1 MTETVPQEMTDLVE
15 PQQAA
20 TDRLMDLPNVTGVGL
35 GHKFTD
41 GADTGRRAITVLVE
55 RKLPPELLAPGEA
68 VPESVDGVPTDV
80 REVGRLEAGGGQLLE
95 DLDVPSVDELEQMV
109 GAQRSTAQSLRG
121 RVRPVRGGHSVG
133 HPRVTAGTMAT
144 ACYDL
149 ADFPGRPSRYYLLS
163 NNHVIAATNT
173 ASTGDPVLQPGRAD
187 GGDVSR
193 DVVARLTRF
202 VPIRWHSGTDRPL
215 NYVDAA
221 IAEGDLADLD
231 RSVYWVGTVKK
242 LYTAPSVGDVV
253 QKTGRTTGF
262 TTGRVTNINA
272 TVDVNYGGGKVARF
286 ARQVVTTAMSAGGD
300 SGSLVTDL
308 DEGGVGLLFAGSSQA
323 TILNNLLYVQSLL
336 RVRITE
342 R

>member
-20 TDRLMDLPNVTGVGL
+20 TDRLMDLPNVTGVAL
-35 GHKFTD
+35 GHKITD
-41 GADTGRRAITVLVE
+41 GTDTGRRAITVLVE
-55 RKLPPELLAPGEA
+55 RKLPRDLLAPGEE

-80 REVGRLEAGGGQLLE
+80 QEVGRLEAGGPV
-95 DLDVPSVDELEQMV
+95 LDDVQVPTADELEQMV
-109 GAQRSTAQSLRG
+109 GTERATAQSLRA

-133 HPRVTAGTMAT
+133 HFRVTAGTMAT

-149 ADFPGRPSRYYLLS
+149 SPFPAVPSRYYLLS
-163 NNHVIAATNT
+163 NNHVLANSNAA
-173 ASTGDPVLQPGRAD
+173 SVGDPVLQPGRVD
-187 GGDVSR
+187 GGTVGPDT
-193 DVVARLTRF
+193 VARLSRW
-202 VPIRWHSGTDRPL
+202 VPIRFHSGSERPL

-231 RSVYWVGTVKK
+231 RSVYWVGTVKR
-242 LYTAPSVGDVV
+242 LYSAPSVGDVV

-262 TTGRVTNINA
+262 TTGRVTNVNA
-272 TVDVNYGGGKVARF
+272 TVDVNFGGGRVARF
-286 ARQVVTTAMSAGGD
+286 ARQIITSAMSAGGD

-323 TILNNLLYVQSLL
+323 TILNNLAFVQSLL

-342 R
+342 H